1 MKMVYIET
9 SIPSFYHETRKE
21 PEMVARRHWTRHWW
35 DRCAPR
41 YDLVTS
47 EGVVAELQEGKYET
61 QAAAVALVEDLPYLE
76 IVDEIADVIDVYLE
90 NHLMP
95 RDRVGD
101 ALHLALASYHKCDFL
116 LTWNCTHI
124 ANANKFEHIRII
136 NTRLGLFVPALVT
149 PMELCEEESS

>member
-1 MKMVYIET
+1 
-9 SIPSFYHETRKE
+9 
-21 PEMVARRHWTRHWW
+21 MVARRHWTRRWW
-35 DRCAPR
+35 DQCASS

-47 EGVVAELQEGKYET
+47 EGVVAELQEGEYET
-61 QAAAVALVEDLPYLE
+61 QSAAVALVADLPRLE
-76 IVDEIADVIDVYLE
+76 VVDDIADIIDVYLA

-95 RDRVGD
+95 KERLGD

-116 LTWNCTHI
+116 LTWNCAHL

-149 PMELCEEESS
+149 PMELCEEAT